1 MKKVSLLNY
10 LDGTVWMLDFPTYEV
25 KKYLKANPGS
35 DISEAVEH
43 FLTEQG
49 FDLDNCLYMS
59 HTDDALYTEEN
70 L

>member
-25 KKYLKANPGS
+25 KKYLKANPDS
-35 DISEAVEH
+35 DTSEAVEH

-49 FDLDNCLYMS
+49 FDLNNCLYMT
-59 HTDDALYTEEN
+59 HADDTLYTEEN